1 MATTPTSRPTS
12 NPHPGVHPAPQPPS
26 TPHPDT
32 PPPPDPGEDPNHVVT
47 TQEDQLK
54 RSAEYEQTGVEA
66 WKQAH
71 DERKPE
77 DRGRTVP
84 GVHAPQE
91 APDPRHR

>member
-1 MATTPTSRPTS
+1 MTTTPTHRPTS
-12 NPHPGVHPAPQPPS
+12 NQHPGVNPAPQPPS